1 MIFTDEQ
8 GKRWKPI
15 GYRPW
20 LEGHWYISPGGRLT
34 RASIDEE
41 GIFLEIA
48 PVPIEHTI
56 GGIVFE
62 ETGETRPTKEGGE
75 WVLDMGVPFFF
86 KPFAVPYPYTILR
99 PVRIVELRSAPE

>member
-8 GKRWKPI
+8 GKRWTTL
-15 GYRPW
+15 GYHAWR
-20 LEGHWYISPGGRLT
+20 EGHWYISPGGRLT
-34 RASIDEE
+34 RASIDDE

-62 ETGETRPTKEGGE
+62 ETGETRPTKECGV
-75 WVLDMGVPFFF
+75 WVLET
-86 KPFAVPYPYTILR
+86 VPYPPYTILR
-99 PVRIVELRSAPE
+99 PVRIVPTS